1 MNPKIQLIWDPDARV
16 WVAQSDDIPGLVLE
30 APTRA
35 ALAKKLWYAIPEL
48 QGLNL
53 TAQSREA
60 DQQNVAANADGGEGS
75 PSPPTHAEL

>member
-60 DQQNVAANADGGEGS
+60 DQQNVAANADGCEGS